1 MGAWGTVGRS
11 MSAMG
16 WGRGEG
22 EAQARARAQAQAEAE
37 AVRAWGSRR
46 RVRRGVGWGALG
58 AIGRRVDG
66 KLGPGRFGQAG
77 RGAAAQQRRKGGDA
91 RASGGLGQRSK
102 QRAPALVSAARPGG
116 SRLGLLWGPRLGP
129 SLGALRCAVA
139 RRGRDAESRHLRSP
153 SRFVSPCAARR
164 RSLGAAFL
172 ALGFVAPFPEPGVR
186 VGRAFWV
193 CLPSAFGSAPSLLGA
208 LGSRLALIF
217 ARSAQNAVD
226 RMRHQAHAGA
236 REQRLE

>member
-37 AVRAWGSRR
+37 AVRAWGSWR

-102 QRAPALVSAARPGG
+102 QRAPALVSAAHPGG
-116 SRLGLLWGPRLGP
+116 SRLGLLWGLRLGT
-129 SLGALRCAVA
+129 SSGALRGAVA
-139 RRGRDAESRHLRSP
+139 RRGRDAESRHLWSP
-153 SRFVSPCAARR
+153 SRFVSPCGARR
-164 RSLGAAFL
+164 RSLGAALL
-172 ALGFVAPFPEPGVR
+172 APGFASAARGLASGRPRVLGLFAVGIRPGAVFARRFVPA
-186 VGRAFWV
+186 RASV
-193 CLPSAFGSAPSLLGA
+193 
-208 LGSRLALIF
+208 F